1 MDERVN
7 CPPGFYRLV
16 VLTNRFIAPRP
27 PALSPH
33 SWWTSEA
40 TCLSLPNWFFFLVT
54 PPSSAALLLQL
65 VDERGNFREDNFDKM
80 RAVSGSMGFPV
91 VVDDSNA
98 LPLGWLCQAVHMNG
112 LLGNARA

>member
-1 MDERVN
+1 M
-7 CPPGFYRLV
+7 
-16 VLTNRFIAPRP
+16 
-27 PALSPH
+27 
-33 SWWTSEA
+33 
-40 TCLSLPNWFFFLVT
+40 T